1 MSVTVSNIRLEI
13 YYIHRYIDHI
23 EICFLAF
30 LWTETRSKS
39 TITQKKKRM
48 RPANVSEQGWQEMA
62 RERFLAGATREIPV
76 GQDGPMLENPNPCLK
91 IFAAWHRNTTFLNH
105 CFCFLPYSD
114 CVNEMQ
120 DKDCEDYANDC
131 KEEER
136 YAYHRHIWEYCSKT
150 CNRKYMKIH
159 NVDQRLDENWLLTM
173 KKFITLEFR
182 H

>member
-1 MSVTVSNIRLEI
+1 MDRDEI
-13 YYIHRYIDHI
+13 KVNNN
-23 EICFLAF
+23 A
-30 LWTETRSKS
+30 
-39 TITQKKKRM
+39 KKKRM
-48 RPANVSEQGWQEMA
+48 RPANVTEQGWQEMA

-76 GQDGPMLENPNPCLK
+76 GQDGPMLENPNPSLK

-105 CFCFLPYSD
+105 CFYFLPYSD

-173 KKFITLEFR
+173 KKFITPEFR